1 MAMTRELDIPEDIR
15 DLVKGIS
22 EGLLQFVEQ
31 EVVPLE
37 ERDRDILGDER
48 KLFDEH
54 GYLVPRAQEAR
65 QQIRQRSAQAG
76 YYAMYAPESVGGGG
90 VPPRAMSLIQER
102 YYRHIGPGRLY
113 AGWARAFLTAPPIAS
128 FVDGPSHIF
137 TFAPEEVRKEFL
149 PALLRGEKT
158 VCFALSEPDAGSDV
172 WGLKTRAVRD
182 GDEWVISGTKQWI
195 TNAPYADY
203 AIVFAVTDE
212 EMAAQHRGGIT
223 AFFVD
228 TSSPGFQRQAVIRIM
243 GHLGS
248 DCGIISLDGV
258 RVPHSRVMGEVNQGF
273 QIAMLGISEGRVSI
287 AASCVGLAEYALDR
301 ALAYAQERKAFGVPI
316 AEHQAIQFML
326 ADMAIDIFTSKYACL
341 QTAALVEAAVKG
353 QTRIPVKEISIVK
366 AYCVEACQRAF
377 DAAIQIHGGVGLT
390 DDLPLNEGWRIART
404 LRIPDGTSEIQRRT
418 IARQML
424 RGDTAF

>member
-1 MAMTRELDIPEDIR
+1 MTQELTVPEDIR

-37 ERDRDILGDER
+37 ERDKDILADER
-48 KLFDEH
+48 RLFDER

-90 VPPRAMSLIQER
+90 VPARAMLFIQER
-102 YYRHIGPGRLY
+102 YYRHIGPGRVY
-113 AGWARAFLTAPPIAS
+113 AGWGKAFLTSPPVAS
-128 FVDGPSHIF
+128 FVDGPSHMF
-137 TFAPEEVRKEFL
+137 TYAPEEVRKEFL
-149 PALLRGEKT
+149 PKLLSGEKT
-158 VCFALSEPDAGSDV
+158 ICFALSEPDAGSDV
-172 WGLKTRAVRD
+172 WGIKTRAVRD
-182 GDEWVISGTKQWI
+182 GDEWVITGTKQWI

-203 AIVFAVTDE
+203 AVVFAVTDE

-228 TSSPGFQRQAVIRIM
+228 ASSPGFQRQGIIRVM
-243 GHLGS
+243 GHLGG

-273 QIAMLGISEGRVSI
+273 QIAMLGISEGRVAI

-341 QTAALVEAAVKG
+341 QTAALLEAAAQG
-353 QTRIPVKEISIVK
+353 RARIPVKEISIVK
-366 AYCVEACQRAF
+366 AYCVEACQRAY

-424 RGDTAF
+424 RGDTTF